1 MYQAMKTFHWVEQV
15 HVEIRVYH
23 EVFLH
28 RAFDFLSLEIQ
39 PEASSL
45 SANFQA
51 GSGSGAQL
59 PYNSSASFFLNM
71 AHSRE
76 DRSIAVFSPPLFF
89 QSRLTRFYK
98 SLFHGLYLYLL
109 RALNLSLSL
118 SLFPCLEKNSIA
130 RRLNDQIKPSLYLSS
145 NYLFTSKLRTLRG
158 GDIWDRD
165 K

>member
-51 GSGSGAQL
+51 GSGSAAQL

-76 DRSIAVFSPPLFF
+76 DRSIAVFSPPLLSKSTHTIL
-89 QSRLTRFYK
+89 QK
-98 SLFHGLYLYLL
+98 SLPRFVFTFTPSFE
-109 RALNLSLSL
+109 SLSL
-118 SLFPCLEKNSIA
+118 SFFPLLGEKFDRASIK
-130 RRLNDQIKPSLYLSS
+130 RPD
-145 NYLFTSKLRTLRG
+145 
-158 GDIWDRD
+158 
-165 K
+165 

>member
-51 GSGSGAQL
+51 GSGSAAQL

-76 DRSIAVFSPPLFF
+76 DRSIAVFSPPPLLSKSTHTIL
-89 QSRLTRFYK
+89 QKPLPRFVFTFTP
-98 SLFHGLYLYLL
+98 SFES
-109 RALNLSLSL
+109 LSLSL
-118 SLFPCLEKNSIA
+118 SFPLLGEKFDRASIK
-130 RRLNDQIKPSLYLSS
+130 RPD
-145 NYLFTSKLRTLRG
+145 
-158 GDIWDRD
+158 
-165 K
+165 